1 MNRFY
6 VNHIGFEQGQTATA
20 LIDVTDGPVSRVEV
34 VSATGWTTL
43 KTVEPGPASASF
55 RGRTLAS
62 LDLSELPEGRYL
74 LRAGD
79 DSSSP
84 FLVSR
89 NLLQEN
95 TTDALLNYF
104 YSQRCTGPWDAQ
116 DKDMGF
122 AGSRTDRVDVSGGW
136 YDASGDVSKYLS
148 HLSYANFMN
157 PQQTPMV
164 VWGLLEN
171 LERRPQHPAGTAE
184 RLADEA
190 RHGAEFLCRMQDPAG
205 YFYMTVFDQW
215 SKFLERR
222 TICSY
227 REQTGILLE
236 GYQAGY
242 RQGAGVAIAALAR
255 AGRVLGEARYIEV
268 AKKGLAHLEEHN
280 LEYLDDGT
288 ENIID
293 DYCALL
299 AATEL
304 FAAAKEP
311 FYLQLAQQRAKNLIA
326 RIQTDAPSR
335 GWLRA
340 DAAQRPFFHAAEAG
354 LPVIALLRL
363 AELDPGHAIKYQ
375 IACEEIMTFELEV
388 TSEVANPFGYAR
400 QYIQDAQGQRRT
412 QFFIPHENETGYW
425 WQGENARLA
434 SLAAAAAW
442 VARLSKDAN
451 LKMRLEQFAQDQ
463 LNWICGKNPYDSCMI
478 YGLGHN
484 NTSYQPQWPSV
495 LGGICNGITSSFEDE
510 TDVNF
515 GRSDL
520 EGDNGWRWYEQWLP
534 HATWYLIAL
543 AHTDRNI
550 TP

>member
-6 VNHIGFEQGQTATA
+6 INHIGFEVGQTARA
-20 LIDVTDGPVSRVEV
+20 LVDVSDQTITEVEV
-34 VSATGWTTL
+34 VDAAGWGTV
-43 KTVEPGPASASF
+43 KTITPGASTEGF
-55 RGRTLAS
+55 RQRRLAP
-62 LDLSELPEGRYL
+62 LDLGELEVGRYI
-74 LRAGD
+74 LRCGEE
-79 DSSSP
+79 SSAP
-84 FLVSR
+84 FLIRKNV
-89 NLLQEN
+89 LQEL
-95 TTDALLNYF
+95 TTDAVLNYF
-104 YSQRCTGPWDAQ
+104 YSQRCAAPWDTRDQ
-116 DKDMGF
+116 KMGF
-122 AGSRTDRVDVSGGW
+122 TGSRVDQVDVSGGW

-171 LERRPQHPAGTAE
+171 LERRPQHAAGTAE
-184 RLADEA
+184 RLKDEA
-190 RHGAEFLCRMQDPAG
+190 RHGAEFLCKMQDPAG

-215 SKFLERR
+215 SKFLDRR
-222 TICSY
+222 VICSY
-227 REQTGILLE
+227 REQTGVLLD

-242 RQGAGVAIAALAR
+242 RQGGGVAIAALAR
-255 AGRVLGEARYIEV
+255 AGRVLENKRYVDLAR
-268 AKKGLAHLEEHN
+268 KGFEHLEAHN
-280 LEYLDDGT
+280 LQYLDDGQ

-304 FAAAKEP
+304 FASTKDGFFLEKAKKRA
-311 FYLQLAQQRAKNLIA
+311 LQLVA
-326 RIQTDAPSR
+326 RIQKETSMK

-340 DAAQRPFFHAAEAG
+340 DDKSRPYFHAAEAG

-363 AELDPGHAIKYQ
+363 KELDAADAEKWQ
-375 IACEEIMTFELEV
+375 AACESIMRFELEV
-388 TSEVANPFGYAR
+388 TSEVDNPFGYAR
-400 QYIQDAQGQRRT
+400 QYIQDVHGDRRT

-425 WQGENARLA
+425 WQGENARLG

-442 VARLSKDAN
+442 VATETQDAE
-451 LKMRLEQFAQDQ
+451 LKRKLRQYAQDQ
-463 LNWICGKNPYDSCMI
+463 LDWICGKNPYDSCMI
-478 YGLGHN
+478 YGFGHN

-515 GRSDL
+515 GRPDV

-534 HATWYLIAL
+534 HATWYMVAL
-543 AHTDRNI
+543 AHTDQALHS
-550 TP
+550 